1 MGSLKKRRKSRVC
14 AAPHENRL
22 KADLQT
28 KRRQCRHHRSE
39 TGWPAVALAKPGL
52 RTGVPKVRISEMR
65 KRTKCGVSVC
75 WGIIFALIFVGV
87 RIAFPDPTTK
97 PPAKTPRS
105 HQTKQSVRQ
114 DDSVSA
120 KPAPDL
126 ALRAGGE
133 RKAGALTHFVEGMA
147 FEENGEMD
155 RALDAYR
162 RVLNVDP
169 GQSQLAA
176 RVAGL
181 LIQQDDFPQ
190 AIDVLKDAIKANP
203 NTADAYQQLAFI
215 YARYLKKT
223 DQAID
228 YANRAIALNPADVE
242 GYQRLVEIEVAAG
255 QEKKALEA
263 LDRATK
269 VRSSDPNFWM
279 HLGKL
284 YVAILFKSDSQ
295 PKPDDLKRVN
305 EMFKKAAE
313 QAGDDPGILKD
324 VADYYAASQQLKE
337 AIPLY
342 LRVLEL
348 QPDDA
353 NAREKLAT
361 GFILTNQRG
370 KAVEMLE
377 QIIKQHPEK
386 YQPYDLLAQVLDEEA
401 RSLQR
406 AKRLDEAKA
415 EFAKVAANYEQSL
428 LINPNHAGTYLRLA
442 ELLLGPLKDAGRA
455 VKFLTE
461 ARRRFPGA
469 PEIVYYLALAQREAK
484 QTQQAVATFEEA
496 LHEAELDQDNEI
508 VNAKFYFNYG
518 ATAEQAG
525 LYDKAADLL
534 RKSIA
539 LDPAN
544 AAEAYNYLGYMWA
557 DHNMHLEEAEEM
569 IKHALQI
576 EPNNGS
582 YLDSLGWLEFRQ
594 GKFDQALADLLRA
607 AKNIERDDPIVFEHV
622 GDIYLKLDR
631 VSEALGSWQKAL
643 ALDPKNEKLA
653 EKIESTKATISKRS
667 PIRTNPT
674 Q

>member
-1 MGSLKKRRKSRVC
+1 
-14 AAPHENRL
+14 
-22 KADLQT
+22 
-28 KRRQCRHHRSE
+28 
-39 TGWPAVALAKPGL
+39 
-52 RTGVPKVRISEMR
+52 MR
-65 KRTKCGVSVC
+65 ERTKCGVSAC
-75 WGIIFALIFVGV
+75 WGIIFALIFVAV
-87 RIAFPDPTTK
+87 ANALADPTTK
-97 PPAKTPRS
+97 PSSGKLPRS
-105 HQTKQSVRQ
+105 HQGKQVTRQ
-114 DDSVSA
+114 DDSVNT

-203 NTADAYQQLAFI
+203 NNAEPYQQLAFI

-242 GYQRLVEIEVAAG
+242 GYQRLVEIEVGAG

-263 LDRATK
+263 LDRASK

-305 EMFKKAAE
+305 EIFKRAAE

-377 QIIKQHPEK
+377 QIIKEHPDK

-406 AKRLDEAKA
+406 ANRIDEAKA
-415 EFAKVAANYEQSL
+415 KFAKVAANYEQSM
-428 LINPNHAGTYLRLA
+428 LINPNHLGTYLRLA
-442 ELLLGPLKDAGRA
+442 ELLVGPLRDADRA
-455 VKFLTE
+455 VQLLTE
-461 ARRRFPGA
+461 ARRRFPGV
-469 PEIVYYLALAQREAK
+469 PEIVYYLAIAQREAK
-484 QTQQAVATFEEA
+484 RNQQAVATFEEA
-496 LHEAELDQDNEI
+496 LHEAQLDQDDDV

-518 ATAEQAG
+518 AAAEQAG
-525 LYDKAADLL
+525 LYEKATELL
-534 RKSIA
+534 RKSIS

-544 AAEAYNYLGYMWA
+544 SAQASNYLGYMWA
-557 DHNMHLEEAEEM
+557 DHNMHLDEAESM
-569 IKHALQI
+569 IRHALES
-576 EPNNGS
+576 EPNNAS
-582 YLDSLGWLEFRQ
+582 YLDSLGWVEFRK
-594 GKFDQALADLLRA
+594 GKFDQALTDLLRA
-607 AKNIERDDPIVFEHV
+607 AKTTERDDPVVFEHI
-622 GDIYLKLDR
+622 GDTYLKLNR
-631 VSEALGSWQKAL
+631 MPEALEAWQKAL
-643 ALDPKNEKLA
+643 TLDPKNKNLA
-653 EKIESTKATISKRS
+653 EKVEGTKKRISKDL
-667 PIRTNPT
+667 PKTNPT
-674 Q
+674 

>member
-1 MGSLKKRRKSRVC
+1 
-14 AAPHENRL
+14 
-22 KADLQT
+22 
-28 KRRQCRHHRSE
+28 
-39 TGWPAVALAKPGL
+39 
-52 RTGVPKVRISEMR
+52 MR
-65 KRTKCGVSVC
+65 ERTKCEVGAWRGVTFA
-75 WGIIFALIFVGV
+75 IIFVAAGNALADPATRPSSTKIQRSQHAKQGV
-87 RIAFPDPTTK
+87 K
-97 PPAKTPRS
+97 
-105 HQTKQSVRQ
+105 Q
-114 DDSVSA
+114 DDSVNS
-120 KPAPDL
+120 KPASDL
-126 ALRAGGE
+126 ALRPGAD
-133 RKAGALTHFVEGMA
+133 RKASALAHFVEGMA

-162 RVLNVDP
+162 KVLNVDP

-181 LIQQDDFPQ
+181 LIQEDDFPQ

-203 NTADAYQQLAFI
+203 NDAEPYQQLAFI

-228 YANRAIALNPADVE
+228 YANRAIALNPADAE
-242 GYQRLVEIEVAAG
+242 AYQRLVEIEVAAG
-255 QEKKALEA
+255 QQKKALET

-269 VRSSDPNFWM
+269 VRSNDPTFWM

-295 PKPDDLKRVN
+295 PKPDDLKKVN
-305 EMFKKAAE
+305 EIFKQAA
-313 QAGDDPGILKD
+313 QHARDDPAILKD

-377 QIIKQHPEK
+377 QIIKEHPDK
-386 YQPYDLLAQVLDEEA
+386 YQPYDLLAQVLDDEA
-401 RSLQR
+401 RSLLR
-406 AKRLDEAKA
+406 ANRLDEAKA
-415 EFAKVAANYEQSL
+415 KFAKVAANYEQSL
-428 LINPNHAGTYLRLA
+428 LINPNHPTTYLHLA
-442 ELLLGPLKDAGRA
+442 ELLVGPLKDAGRA
-455 VKFLTE
+455 VRLLTE

-469 PEIVYYLALAQREAK
+469 PEIVYYLAIAQREAK
-484 QTQQAVATFEEA
+484 QNQQAVATFEEA
-496 LHEAELDQDNEI
+496 LHEAQLDQDDDV

-518 ATAEQAG
+518 AAAEQAG

-544 AAEAYNYLGYMWA
+544 SAEACNYLGYMWA
-557 DHNMHLEEAEEM
+557 DHNMNLDEAETV
-569 IKHALQI
+569 IRRALES
-576 EPNNGS
+576 EPNNAS
-582 YLDSLGWLEFRQ
+582 YLDSLGWVEFRK
-594 GKFDQALADLLRA
+594 GKFDQALNDLLRA
-607 AKNIERDDPIVFEHV
+607 AKAVEHDDPVVFEHI
-622 GDIYLKLDR
+622 GDTYLKLNR
-631 VSEALGSWQKAL
+631 MPEALEAWQKAL
-643 ALDPKNEKLA
+643 ALDPKNKNLA
-653 EKIESTKATISKRS
+653 EKVEGTKKRISKDL
-667 PIRTNPT
+667 PKTNPT
-674 Q
+674 